1 MKKIISF
8 IILLSLVSCEG
19 IHYEG
24 ETKLVIKG
32 VIVDENNQPISNN
45 EVKLI
50 VSTSGQESFIFS
62 NASEINYIG
71 RTTSKE
77 DGSYVMVI
85 PEPSNFGQIVV
96 ETNSEGNL
104 FNQKQFTNIQLSNFV
119 NYELL
124 LPQTKL
130 FKNADLSLL
139 NVTSNQI
146 NTNYQLQKL
155 EYIGAV
161 ANEVQAMNPYEESYY
176 PYNTSVQVKK
186 NQTIVLKY
194 TVKNL
199 ITNELVVSEQ
209 NVTIGND
216 SETNYTLNY

>member
-1 MKKIISF
+1 MS
-8 IILLSLVSCEG
+8 LLSCEG
-19 IHYEG
+19 IHYDG
-24 ETKLVIKG
+24 ERKLVIKG
-32 VIVDENNQPISNN
+32 TIVDENNQPISNN

-62 NASEINYIG
+62 NASETNYIG

-104 FNQKQFTNIQLSNFV
+104 FNQKQFVNIKLSNFI

-130 FKNADLSLL
+130 FKNVDLSLL
-139 NVTSNQI
+139 NITPNQI

-161 ANEVQAMNPYEESYY
+161 ANEVEIMNPYEESYY
-176 PYNTSVQVKK
+176 PYTTNIQVKK
-186 NQTIVLKY
+186 NQTLLLKY
-194 TVKNL
+194 TVKDF
-199 ITNELVVSEQ
+199 ITNQILVFEQ
-209 NVTIGND
+209 NITIGND

>member
-19 IHYEG
+19 IHYDG

-199 ITNELVVSEQ
+199 ITNELLVLEQ
-209 NVTIGND
+209 NITIGND